1 MLTPVLKKVGNF
13 RLNEFDTLQ
22 ASIQES
28 LVFSKP
34 GKQVRFFD
42 LKMANQNDIIRLTS
56 SSGSIFLLEVVEPQK
71 LLLLVC
77 GIASPYLYSNYKLS
91 CSYLGEC
98 LALGSKIENGEDFL
112 FRSFLAGNSGLHRVY
127 RIKKIE
133 ILESHQKR
141 LPTKQEL
148 SLFLHGLNG
157 SRGRGEV
164 F

>member
-22 ASIQES
+22 ASTQES
-28 LVFSKP
+28 LVFSKH

-56 SSGSIFLLEVVEPQK
+56 SSGGIFLLEVVEPQK

-112 FRSFLAGNSGLHRVY
+112 FRSFLAVNSGLHRVY
-127 RIKKIE
+127 HVEKIE
-133 ILESHQKR
+133 ILESHPIR
-141 LPTKQEL
+141 LPSKKEL
-148 SLFLHGLNG
+148 SLSLHRLNG
-157 SRGRGEV
+157 SKVGSVV